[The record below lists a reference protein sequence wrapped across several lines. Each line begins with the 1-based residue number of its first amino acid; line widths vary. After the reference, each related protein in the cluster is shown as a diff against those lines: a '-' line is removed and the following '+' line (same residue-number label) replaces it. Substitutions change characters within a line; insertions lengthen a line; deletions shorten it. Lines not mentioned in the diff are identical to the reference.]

1 MQRQDRKTAEKYGV
15 VSAETIIGEAVVNRQ
30 NENLGKIHGLM
41 IDAKEGRIAYAVLSS
56 GGFLGMGNRL
66 FAMPWGAL
74 EFSNTEEKLILDV
87 DKDKLKAAPG
97 FDKDEE
103 WPDFA
108 DRSWGSQV
116 HDYYGSEPYWKS

>member
-1 MQRQDRKTAEKYGV
+1 MQVQDRKVAEKYGV
-15 VSAETIIGEAVVNRQ
+15 VSADTIIGESVVNR
-30 NENLGKIHGLM
+30 EDESLGTIHGLM

-56 GGFLGMGNRL
+56 GGFLGMGDRL
-66 FAMPWGAL
+66 FAMPWDAL
-74 EFSNTEEKLILDV
+74 EFASSEEKLILDV
-87 DKDKLKAAPG
+87 DKEKLEAAPG

-116 HDYYGSEPYWKS
+116 HDYYGFKPYWKQ